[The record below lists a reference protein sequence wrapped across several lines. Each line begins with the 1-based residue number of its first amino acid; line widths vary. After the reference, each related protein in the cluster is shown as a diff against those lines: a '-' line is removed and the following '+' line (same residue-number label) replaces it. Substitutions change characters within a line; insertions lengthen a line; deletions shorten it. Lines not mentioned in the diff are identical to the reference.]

1 MKRIGLLLI
10 VALAVSASAASA
22 VADCCGLGGY
32 YGYSSY
38 SHEYIPYFSQHPPVY
53 YSYPVPRTY
62 GWSPY
67 AYPPGTMT
75 PELELPTAPT
85 PTTIRNP
92 YFKPKAAAA
101 EGTASTGRTEAASVA
116 VRFVNPFVKEA
127 GDLPAAKLAEVRST
141 H

>member
-1 MKRIGLLLI
+1 MKRTGMLLI

-38 SHEYIPYFSQHPPVY
+38 SREYIPYFSQHPPVY

-75 PELELPTAPT
+75 PELELPAAAT

-92 YFKPKAAAA
+92 YFKPKAAA
-101 EGTASTGRTEAASVA
+101 EGTASATHSQATSVA
-116 VRFVNPFVKEA
+116 VRIANPFVKDGA
-127 GDLPAAKLAEVRST
+127 LRPAAKLANIRVA